1 MKRHLTHFFRHPWYP
16 LAFAAYPPLALLL
29 NNISEMRIS
38 GGLRSIAVCILLSA
52 ALTGLLRLLYRSW
65 RRAAFASWAMFL
77 LIFTYG
83 HVRDSLGEQ
92 FEDLT
97 LDPWFWILWILLAAA
112 SLLWAARPKTH
123 FEKAALVFNVTVLG
137 LALFTLAQVLWFS
150 LPRQEQDTPAD
161 EFAPIQPLSIP
172 AGETPPDI
180 YYIILDSYARS
191 DLLAQKFDYDNSQ
204 FLENLR
210 QMGFYVADCAQSNYN
225 RTDISLASSL
235 NLDYLQNLSADYRP
249 PSQSRR
255 TLWAS
260 INNSAVRYMLEEAG
274 YTSVAFATGF
284 AWSEVDHSDIFLAP
298 PSFWQSITSFEVLLM
313 RTTPA
318 RHLEETGLLNLAELD
333 GRHYRERTQFILD
346 KMDDLAH
353 MPGPKFVF
361 IHIIPPHPPFV
372 YAPDGSFTDPGLFL
386 NEDQR
391 YTSESYTLG
400 YRNQVEYITG
410 QIEQAI
416 RTLLAESSQPPIII
430 LQGDHGPW
438 LQSGNRKFFILNAYH
453 LPGHNDLLYP
463 TISPVNTFRL
473 IFNAYFGAHY
483 DLLPDTSY
491 YSPIPN
497 IYEFEEAPNPCAEK

>member
-16 LAFAAYPPLALLL
+16 LAFAACPPLSLLL

-65 RRAAFASWAMFL
+65 HRAAFASWAMFL

-284 AWSEVDHSDIFLAP
+284 AWSEVDGSDIF
-298 PSFWQSITSFEVLLM
+298 
-313 RTTPA
+313 
-318 RHLEETGLLNLAELD
+318 
-333 GRHYRERTQFILD
+333 
-346 KMDDLAH
+346 
-353 MPGPKFVF
+353 
-361 IHIIPPHPPFV
+361 
-372 YAPDGSFTDPGLFL
+372 
-386 NEDQR
+386 
-391 YTSESYTLG
+391 
-400 YRNQVEYITG
+400 RNY
-410 QIEQAI
+410 
-416 RTLLAESSQPPIII
+416 
-430 LQGDHGPW
+430 
-438 LQSGNRKFFILNAYH
+438 
-453 LPGHNDLLYP
+453 LP
-463 TISPVNTFRL
+463 
-473 IFNAYFGAHY
+473 
-483 DLLPDTSY
+483 LLP
-491 YSPIPN
+491 
-497 IYEFEEAPNPCAEK
+497 